1 MANFVTDNYKLDI
14 TPQGSYPVVYMSQ
27 FEDGRQIRFRILN
40 RGMSYTIP
48 SGISAFVSGLKSN
61 GGFYEHV
68 CEIDTT
74 RKYVTMPVEA
84 DMTDVNGRGVANITF
99 TNGSGE
105 KVISAKFI
113 THTQQTVEDNGI
125 EVPTEAETVF
135 QQLLDEIRTAASSI
149 DTDVAILQIM
159 VEDLTSSTNSA
170 VAEIDSKVDT
180 VDDRLDTFLATQTGV
195 VQGTK
200 RTETVLYSS
209 DTPSFG
215 NHNGSSGYFDL
226 ITDST
231 DRVTNYD
238 YLLIGYTAFGKTS
251 VIMVK
256 PSDIKVAGV
265 SSGDP
270 FHWTETQVNT
280 IIQYDDIVEQTNPR
294 TLFRFMMFSAA
305 RFTDVN
311 RLSIDAFVWGW
322 NGLSTSNGKINET
335 FSVSWDSTKQ
345 IYVSSGFS
353 GGINYVIGIKY
364 ESVGTEKDAELV
376 DIRVGADGTVYNSAG
391 EAVRSLEDRISDQS
405 VSISGTTLYIGSTPV
420 EEDASQE
427 TNN

>member
-1 MANFVTDNYKLDI
+1 MANFVTDNYRLDI
-14 TPQGSYPVVYMSQ
+14 TPQGSYPVVYLSQ
-27 FEDGRQIRFRILN
+27 FENGRQITFRILN
-40 RGMSYTIP
+40 KGANFVIP
-48 SGISAFVSGLKSN
+48 SGISAFASGLKPN
-61 GGFYEHV
+61 GGYYEHV
-68 CEIDTT
+68 CTIDDA

-84 DMTDVNGRGVANITF
+84 DMTDIKGKGVANIVF
-99 TNGSGE
+99 TNSSQE

-113 THTQQTVEDNGI
+113 VNVQQTVSDSGI
-125 EVPTEAETVF
+125 VVPTEAETIF
-135 QQLLDEIRTAASSI
+135 QQILDEIRTAAASI
-149 DTDVAILQIM
+149 DTDVGTLQTM
-159 VEDLTSSTNSA
+159 VAELTSSTNSA

-209 DTPSFG
+209 DTPSLG

-238 YLLIGYTAFGKTS
+238 YLLIGYTAFGKTGT
-251 VIMVK
+251 ITVK
-256 PSDIKVAGV
+256 PSDIKAAGV
-265 SSGDP
+265 SGDP

-280 IIQYDDIVEQTNPR
+280 AIQYDDMVEQTNPR
-294 TLFRFMMFSAA
+294 TLFRFMMFTAA

-311 RLSIDAFVWGW
+311 RLSIDAAVWGW
-322 NGLSTSNGKINET
+322 NGLSTSNGKLNET

-353 GGINYVIGIKY
+353 GGINYIIGIKY

-391 EAVRSLEDRISDQS
+391 EAVRAQT
-405 VSISGTTLYIGSTPV
+405 VAVNVVGTGLYIGAVPS
-420 EEDASQE
+420 SS
-427 TNN
+427 